1 MASLISSIAER
12 LSSLS
17 ILSDSDNNDS
27 NASIPIKTYAFKPKG
42 AADIPKLVLVLAEQ
56 SKDIGKASALAKKIG
71 SGIKDMR
78 AAEEEYIKQL
88 LGDAETKES
97 SASMTSP
104 YCSFVR

>member
-17 ILSDSDNNDS
+17 IIPSDSSNNDS
-27 NASIPIKTYAFKPKG
+27 SVQVKTYAFKPKG

-71 SGIKDMR
+71 NGIKDMR

-88 LGDAETKES
+88 LGDVETKES
-97 SASMTSP
+97 SA
-104 YCSFVR
+104 F